1 MAKVISKWLLIIRL
15 SFADLWYDKKV
26 SFCIIAS
33 VISVITPLLLLFSLK
48 YGVVS
53 QLRQQLLNDPQNLEV
68 KIVGNLHLDDAMFDW
83 ISKQP
88 ETAFVIPLT
97 RSLNTQADLIK
108 DSSHFVSNAEIIPT
122 ASGDPLTND
131 LPKIDN
137 EKKVLLS
144 TLSAEKMQVTV
155 GSRIKLII
163 TRQLDGKFEKGVTE
177 LEVIGI
183 IPENRYSRTAAF
195 VSLNL
200 LIAMEN
206 FYDGYQSDLFAT
218 DAGKLNPPNHT
229 SFARAR
235 IYANTLDNVAPLSFK
250 LREKHIETRTQSNAI
265 ENIKAIDRVF
275 SFIFSVIAITAG
287 FGCILSFT
295 GSFLSN
301 IERKRKDIAFMC
313 LLGFQSKNIMLY
325 LINQAVIL
333 SCLAF
338 FVSIIL
344 FLLGNHAF
352 NSVLG
357 KNLISQPIV
366 SRLQFYHLVVAFM
379 LTMLIACIVVVIGG
393 QRAIKIQPAESLR
406 EV

>member
-53 QLRQQLLNDPQNLEV
+53 QLREQLLNDPQNLEV
-68 KIVGNLHLDDAMFDW
+68 KIVGNLHLDDAVFDW

-97 RSLNTQADLIK
+97 RSLNTQADLMK

-131 LPKIDN
+131 FPKIDN
-137 EKKVLLS
+137 ENKVLLS
-144 TLSAEKMQVTV
+144 ALSAEKMQVTV

-163 TRQLDGKFEKGVTE
+163 TRQLDGKFEKGLTE

-218 DAGKLNPPNHT
+218 QAGKLNPPNHT

-235 IYANTLDNVAPLSFK
+235 IYANSLDNVAPLSFK
-250 LREKHIETRTQSNAI
+250 LREKQIETRTQSNAI

-275 SFIFSVIAITAG
+275 SFIFSVIAFTAG
-287 FGCILSFT
+287 FGCILSFI

-301 IERKRKDIAFMC
+301 IERKRKDIAFMR

-325 LINQAVIL
+325 LINQAVML

-338 FVSIIL
+338 FVSLIL

-352 NSVLG
+352 NNVLG
-357 KNLISQPIV
+357 KNLVSQPIV

-379 LTMLIACIVVVIGG
+379 LNMFITCIVVFIGG